1 MQVFHSYLTGVSQMI
16 AFSGE
21 TGTKAADASSPL
33 TKKHSFQRII
43 FSCGGTKTFRGTR
56 DDGLVIKT
64 LVLLSTVLLC
74 MCCILYVYYSD

>member
-21 TGTKAADASSPL
+21 TGTKAVDASSPL
-33 TKKHSFQRII
+33 TKK
-43 FSCGGTKTFRGTR
+43 TFIPVNYFFLWRYQDLRGTR

-64 LVLLSTVLLC
+64 LVLLSTMLLC
-74 MCCILYVYYSD
+74 MCCILNVYYSD